1 MCRGSRLGCKDLLS
15 GNSRSA
21 DQDGRGTQ
29 PPPDGLSRAIAKVE
43 RMYGG
48 ENDTAKWLRGFVAV
62 AHVAGTDADLCC
74 ALAEQLRIIGDALGL
89 AHTLE
94 QSEQSLLLSGSEI
107 GFSQDHLLNRDA
119 GINVDR
125 HPPQV
130 A

>member
-1 MCRGSRLGCKDLLS
+1 MSK
-15 GNSRSA
+15 A
-21 DQDGRGTQ
+21 HHAP
-29 PPPDGLSRAIAKVE
+29 PPPDRLSRANGRVE

-48 ENDTAKWLRGFVAV
+48 ENEAKWLRGFIAV

-89 AHTLE
+89 AHTFE
-94 QSEQSLLLSGSEI
+94 QGQQGLLLGSGQVGLSE
-107 GFSQDHLLNRDA
+107 DHLLDCDA

>member
-1 MCRGSRLGCKDLLS
+1 M
-15 GNSRSA
+15 
-21 DQDGRGTQ
+21 
-29 PPPDGLSRAIAKVE
+29 VE

-48 ENDTAKWLRGFVAV
+48 ENEAKWLRGFIAV
-62 AHVAGTDADLCC
+62 AHVAGTDVDLCC

-89 AHTLE
+89 AHTFE
-94 QSEQSLLLSGSEI
+94 QGQQGLLLGSGQVGLSE
-107 GFSQDHLLNRDA
+107 DHLLDCDA